1 MAASL
6 ILVAVSSC
14 TKEKWEGLF
23 GRGGSNSIQ
32 AVVSSSSIQTKAG
45 LSGAG
50 GRFLGTIPLDGFVG
64 DSLCIAVYEFDNDD
78 LPPELSEESTPQT
91 KGAVVST
98 SRINQN
104 GQQFTLNAW
113 LESSNRVTSSQ
124 LGDGHVYE
132 PSDATDYHFMKNA
145 TATYNGS
152 VWTLGCS
159 SPANENW
166 NIWRN
171 NVPTNFWAMYPT
183 SLSSDQGTINMSWP
197 VDDAD
202 DDAQKTAS
210 FNYALANPRP
220 DFRDAEYQ
228 PDLCFAYSCKA
239 WNESTPGNDN
249 KVNIDFNHALSAVY
263 FTTSGVLNSITVEKI
278 GFDNVPSA
286 AHCEMT
292 GNDGTANGNPG
303 APTISWSN
311 QSTLKN
317 YRQTYQAS
325 DFETFEGHEK
335 TLNLNKSSKVFMMIP
350 DSLAKNGTELWAEF
364 KVKDVFV
371 EKSVDISKFTNDAG
385 STVYVK
391 WKPGKRYLYKLMFKG
406 LNFTF
411 YFDETDHP
419 TATARSYTNTT
430 SSDYKDI
437 PVVSAVVNADN
448 VTVSDVDWYIKEVI
462 QNGVTTPVGAPS
474 FDSSVGGG
482 FSAVK
487 NGNSL
492 RVTADAR
499 SVTNCGSHSYWVNSN
514 GRTDNLDWSPADWS
528 SKGVIDLSRYDFEN
542 DTTSIDIPMTTA
554 NCYVIR
560 HAGTYRIPL
569 VYGNAIVNGVKNE
582 QSYKPS
588 GVSGAYALTDFKNSN
603 NANISSPFID
613 NHSVFFAENAVVL
626 WQDEADIVHD
636 VSIVNNDGSPS
647 AGKPESTDINNVR
660 YLQFTISQTEICQNN
675 ALIAVTN
682 SNDEVLW
689 SWHIWVTNDP
699 GLLKPAIPVKNN
711 ANNIYNF
718 FPLPCLGWIED
729 GVYPARDSIQIVLEQ
744 RRNGDVP
751 KNTITLTVHQ
761 PDINSGNPNGCYY
774 QFGRKDPMC
783 RKDTPA
789 YNHSDRP
796 FNKGGVGKVSLADAI
811 QHPEVF
817 YNYGSGSPFDWCS
830 NSYYNLWSGGYC
842 GTGLIESSQAGLSKT
857 VYDPSPRGY
866 MMPASNAF
874 TGFTSTGSNT
884 STSSQFNVVGDFDKG
899 WNFRTG
905 VGDNTI
911 FFPAAGYRYY
921 SNGSRY
927 IVGYYGFYWSAVP
940 SSTLSGRN
948 LYFYSGNVY
957 PLNGNNRSSGFSA
970 RPVQE

>member
-1 MAASL
+1 MKKNRIILFVMAASL

-14 TKEKWEGLF
+14 TKETWEGLF
-23 GRGGSNSIQ
+23 GRGGSNRIQ

-78 LPPELSEESTPQT
+78 LPQELSDEIVPQT

-113 LESSNRVTSSQ
+113 LESSGR
-124 LGDGHVYE
+124 LAD
-132 PSDATDYHFMKNA
+132 DAVHFMSA
-145 TATYNGS
+145 TATRSSGS
-152 VWTLGCS
+152 WSLASTDPSDTPDG
-159 SPANENW
+159 PW
-166 NIWRN
+166 NKWRN
-171 NVPTNFWAMYPT
+171 QVPTNFWAMYPT
-183 SLSSDQGTINMSWP
+183 SLSNDQGTIAMSWP
-197 VDDAD
+197 VDNAGDG
-202 DDAQKTAS
+202 AQKTAT
-210 FNYALANPRP
+210 FDYTLPAPRS

-228 PDLCFAYSCKA
+228 PDLCFAYSRKA

-263 FTTSGVLNSITVEKI
+263 FTTSGVLNSIAVNKI

-292 GNDGTANGNPG
+292 GNDGNPG
-303 APTISWSN
+303 TPDIKWTGQGI
-311 QSTLKN
+311 LKN

-325 DFETFEGHEK
+325 DFVGSSK
-335 TLNLNKSSKVFMMIP
+335 IMNLNESSKVFMMIP
-350 DSLAKNGTELWAEF
+350 DSLAKNSTQLWAEF
-364 KVKDVFV
+364 DVNGTV
-371 EKSVDISKFTNDAG
+371 VRKSVDISKFTNDAD

-391 WKPGKRYLYKLMFKG
+391 WKPGKKYLYKLTFNG
-406 LNFTF
+406 YENFTF

-430 SSDYKDI
+430 SSDYKNI
-437 PVVSAVVNADN
+437 PVVSAAVNADN
-448 VTVSDVDWYIKEVI
+448 LTVNDVDWYIKEVI
-462 QNGVTTPVGAPS
+462 WKKDTTAVNGTS
-474 FDSSVGGG
+474 FDSSVGQG
-482 FSAVK
+482 FSATK
-487 NGNSL
+487 IGNNL
-492 RVTADAR
+492 RVTSDKRIIVNRGNNAYW
-499 SVTNCGSHSYWVNSN
+499 TNP
-514 GRTDNLDWSPADWS
+514 DNEDWAPADWS
-528 SKGVIDLSRYDFEN
+528 SKGIIDLSRYDFEN
-542 DTTSIDIPMTTA
+542 DTTSIDIPMKTA
-554 NCYVIR
+554 NCYIIR
-560 HAGTYRIPL
+560 HAGTYKLPL
-569 VYGNAIVNGVKNE
+569 VYGNAIDFSKNPSNGTNTE
-582 QSYKPS
+582 AYKPTMATGGEES
-588 GVSGAYALTDFKNSN
+588 YFLGRFKNSA
-603 NANISSPFID
+603 NANISSPFI
-613 NHSVFFAENAVVL
+613 ENNTGQTADKVIIL
-626 WQDEADIVHD
+626 WQDEADAIEL
-636 VSIVNNDGSPS
+636 VNQPIGAKKTVYNKD
-647 AGKPESTDINNVR
+647 NVR
-660 YLQFTISQTEICQNN
+660 YIQFTVPQSKIRQNN

-682 SNDEVLW
+682 SNGEVLW
-689 SWHIWVTNDP
+689 SWHIWATNDP

-711 ANNIYNF
+711 ANNIYKF
-718 FPLPCLGWIED
+718 LPLPCLGWIEE
-729 GVYPARDSIQIVLEQ
+729 GVYPARDIQIVLEQ
-744 RRNGDVP
+744 KRNGDVP

-761 PDINSGNPNGCYY
+761 PDIYSDSPNGCYY

-796 FNKGGVGKVSLADAI
+796 FNKNGAGKVSLADAI
-811 QHPEVF
+811 MHPEVF
-817 YNYGSGSPFDWCS
+817 YNYGSGSLYDWCS

-842 GTGLIESSQAGLSKT
+842 GTGLIESTQDGLSKT

-874 TGFTSTGSNT
+874 TGFTSDGQTQSIGSGNCRVDGPW
-884 STSSQFNVVGDFDKG
+884 NKG

-921 SNGSRY
+921 SNGARY
-927 IVGYYGFYWSAVP
+927 NVGNNGRYWSAVP
-940 SSTLSGRN
+940 YSTSNGLN
-948 LYFYSGNVY
+948 LHSASGNVSPVY
-957 PLNGNNRSSGFSA
+957 NLYRSNGYSA